1 MIFAV
6 KVEIFFRGIIL
17 ESGIR
22 AVYTKCPNLK
32 VLSLKGCGYV
42 LNDHYCEQIIRVN
55 CIAGRKCCLPLSVL
69 EMSNDRISGFSVLS
83 TFNGSN
89 ID

>member
-1 MIFAV
+1 MRSIPFIV
-6 KVEIFFRGIIL
+6 IVP

-42 LNDHYCEQIIRVN
+42 LNDHYCEQLIRVDN
-55 CIAGRKCCLPLSVL
+55 SLDKSVDLHEQPLPFRNVH
-69 EMSNDRISGFSVLS
+69 
-83 TFNGSN
+83 
-89 ID
+89 